1 MNLVAIANVESYLEG
16 HGNTRCLIG
25 RSKPYYAPVS
35 DEVEEG
41 GEGAG
46 GVVAHVLELGD
57 ELLAQLVVD
66 DGDLQ
71 RRRHVGQEVAVVG
84 RLQVQ
89 LQVWKQGGKLCS
101 SSFQFQLAFPSER
114 PSYPYI
120 YPYIYCL

>member
-1 MNLVAIANVESYLEG
+1 MLDREFGTPDSGA
-16 HGNTRCLIG
+16 
-25 RSKPYYAPVS
+25 KPYYAPVS

-41 GEGAG
+41 GECAG
-46 GVVAHVLELGD
+46 GVVAHVLKLGD
-57 ELLAQLVVD
+57 ELLAQFVVD

-101 SSFQFQLAFPSER
+101 SSFQFQLAFLSER
-114 PSYPYI
+114 PSYPVVYEN
-120 YPYIYCL
+120 LNNN